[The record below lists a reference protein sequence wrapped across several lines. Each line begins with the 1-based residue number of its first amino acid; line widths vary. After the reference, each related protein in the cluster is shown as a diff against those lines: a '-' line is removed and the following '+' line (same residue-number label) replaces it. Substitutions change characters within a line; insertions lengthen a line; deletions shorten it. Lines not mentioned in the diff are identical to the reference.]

1 MDAYPALST
10 TPRRLLMGPGPSNVH
25 PRVLAA
31 MATPLVGHLD
41 PAFLEIMNRTRDLLR
56 FVFQTENELTLPIA
70 GTGSAGMEAAFCNL
84 LEEGD
89 EILIA
94 VNGYFGDRLSEMA
107 VRCRARLRRLEVPWG
122 EVFRPEQ
129 VEKALREHPPKVLAM
144 VHAETSTGALQPV
157 EEMVRLAHEHGVLF
171 LLDTVTSLGGVP
183 VEVDRWGV
191 DACYSGTQKCL
202 SCPPG
207 LAPITFGTAA
217 REALRNRRTKV
228 QSWYLDLGLI
238 QQYWGQERIYH
249 HTAPISMNYALYEAL
264 RLIHEEGLAARFA
277 RHRLNAEALWA
288 GLEAMGL
295 ELLVPLE
302 YRLPTLNTVRIPEGV
317 NDARVRGRLLNEH
330 GIEIG
335 GGLGE
340 LKGRIWRIGLMGYS
354 SSGENVLQFLGALER
369 VLRAEGLRLSPGAG
383 ARAAAGV
390 LERGAGS

>member
-70 GTGSAGMEAAFCNL
+70 GTGSAGMEAALCNL